1 MIEVYIINEN
11 VFKPFWACVD
21 ELDTIN
27 HRVMVY
33 TITICW
39 PNHYLS
45 LENSGNVDYGRAV
58 LNVKENL

>member
-1 MIEVYIINEN
+1 
-11 VFKPFWACVD
+11 
-21 ELDTIN
+21 
-27 HRVMVY
+27 MVY